1 MTWAY
6 TVLKRCPV
14 CGKCSKRVVKHIRHW
29 HPGDLDRFTFIL
41 SNKRGDLL
49 RPTLAGEMDSL
60 PKLLVEV
67 KRRS

>member
-1 MTWAY
+1 MTRAY
-6 TVLKRCPV
+6 ATLKRCPV

-29 HPGDLDRFTFIL
+29 HPADLERFTFAL
-41 SNKRGDLL
+41 NNRRGALL
-49 RPTLAGEMDSL
+49 RPTLAREMDSL